1 MSENLVNELIQIYKD
16 GMICNITE
24 DGVENTYKAFEFL
37 QDKISKKEKELDSYK
52 RLIENLKNLW
62 LGTEELDYD
71 YEENPITN
79 FEPFDFDYYV
89 DNWFKCEA
97 LGEQE

>member
-1 MSENLVNELIQIYKD
+1 MSEEELQRIENLRVLTQDYGREQFIQALFHK
-16 GMICNITE
+16 E
-24 DGVENTYKAFEFL
+24 QQL
-37 QDKISKKEKELDSYK
+37 SKKEKELDSYK
-52 RLIENLKNLW
+52 RLIENLKKLW

-89 DNWFKCEA
+89 DNWFECEE
-97 LGEQE
+97 LEEIK